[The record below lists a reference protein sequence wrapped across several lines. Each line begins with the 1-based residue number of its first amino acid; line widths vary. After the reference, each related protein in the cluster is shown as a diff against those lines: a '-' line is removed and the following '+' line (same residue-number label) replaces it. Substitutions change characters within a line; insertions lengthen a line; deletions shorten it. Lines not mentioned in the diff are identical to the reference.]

1 MLKEKND
8 LITYFL
14 EKKQQRFT
22 VLESSFFCILT
33 NCNGSIG
40 GILIS
45 GRITADT
52 RCVVMQPIG
61 GCCKCELLLMLLLLF
76 GRLLPPPPF
85 RLLFVDVDELS
96 ESSDDD
102 DDDSTESLDE
112 R

>member
-61 GCCKCELLLMLLLLF
+61 GCCKCELLLLLLLF

-85 RLLFVDVDELS
+85 RLPFVDDDELS
-96 ESSDDD
+96 ESS